1 MTNNSPRAVLAGD
14 LSFPTSLPDFQRLF
28 PDERACVDYLVRVRW
43 PAGFICSICGVK
55 ETPLRIS
62 TRPRVLRCSACL
74 REASVTA
81 GTVMHGSH
89 SQLSVWFWAAYLV
102 TSMTPG
108 MSAVQFQRQL
118 GLSCYETAFQI
129 LHKLRA
135 AMVRPHRDRIG
146 APFPVE
152 MDETWIGGR
161 TRGEGRG
168 HHHKTLVVGVVEQR
182 KRRNKTEVDGYL
194 SPSKALPRRG
204 GLYAGRLRLAVI
216 ADRSAKSLE
225 TFALESIQPSTHI
238 TTDDWSGYDK
248 LASKGYQLTQVAQ
261 RGDPDITEACLPLI
275 HLVFGN
281 LKTWLNGIHH
291 GVSPQHRPACL
302 NEYTFRFNR
311 RFYPFSAFR
320 SLLGIVAETEPTTYQ
335 ALYDKA
341 SASLP
346 VGNKAQV

>member
-1 MTNNSPRAVLAGD
+1 MANNSPGAVVADD
-14 LSFPTSLPDFQRLF
+14 LPFPTSLPNFQRIF
-28 PDERACVDYLVRVRW
+28 PDERSCVDYMVQVRW
-43 PAGFICSICGVK
+43 PTGFVCPICGVM

-62 TRPRVLRCSACL
+62 TRPRVLRCSACQ
-74 REASVTA
+74 REASVTG
-81 GTVMHGSH
+81 GTVMHRSH
-89 SQLSVWFWAAYLV
+89 SPLSVWFWAAYLV

-118 GLSCYETAFQI
+118 GLGRYETAFQI

-146 APFPVE
+146 TPFPVE

-168 HHHKTLVVGVVEQR
+168 RHHKTLVVGVVEQR
-182 KRRNKTEVDGYL
+182 KRSKKADRDGSL

-225 TFALESIQPSTHI
+225 TFALESVQPGTHI

-248 LASKGYQLTQVAQ
+248 LASKGYQLTQVPQ
-261 RGDPDITEACLPLI
+261 RGDPDVTEAWLPLI
-275 HLVFGN
+275 HLAFVN

-291 GVSPQHRPACL
+291 GVSPQHLPAYL

-311 RFYPFSAFR
+311 RFYPFNAFR
-320 SLLGIVAETEPTTYQ
+320 SLLGIVANTKPTTYA
-335 ALYDKA
+335 ALYDRA
-341 SASLP
+341 STPPDHSE
-346 VGNKAQV
+346 

>member
-1 MTNNSPRAVLAGD
+1 VTNDSPRAVVTGD
-14 LSFPTSLPDFQRLF
+14 LPFPTSLPDFQRLF
-28 PDERACVDYLVRVRW
+28 SDERACVDYMVRVRW
-43 PAGFICSICGVK
+43 PTGFVCSICGVK
-55 ETPLRIS
+55 GTPFRIS
-62 TRPRVLRCSACL
+62 TRPRVLRCSACH
-74 REASVTA
+74 REDSVTA
-81 GTVMHGSH
+81 GTVMDHSH
-89 SQLSVWFWAAYLV
+89 SPLSVWFWAAYLV

-118 GLSCYETAFQI
+118 GLGRYETAFQI

-152 MDETWIGGR
+152 MDETLIGGC

-168 HHHKTLVVGVVEQR
+168 RHHKTLVAGVVEQR
-182 KRRNKTEVDGYL
+182 KRRSKTEVDGYL

-225 TFALESIQPSTHI
+225 TFALESIQPSTNI

-248 LASKGYQLTQVAQ
+248 LASKGYRLTQVPQ
-261 RGDPDITEACLPLI
+261 RGDPDVTEAWLPLI
-275 HLVFGN
+275 HLAFGN
-281 LKTWLNGIHH
+281 LKTWLSGIHH
-291 GVSPQHRPACL
+291 GVSAQHLPAYL

-311 RFYPFSAFR
+311 RFYPFNAFR
-320 SLLGIVAETEPTTYQ
+320 SLLGIVADTEPTTYDEF
-335 ALYDKA
+335 YEWA
-341 SASLP
+341 STSPLQSEEAK
-346 VGNKAQV
+346 V

>member
-1 MTNNSPRAVLAGD
+1 MTNDSPRAVLARD
-14 LSFPTSLPDFQRLF
+14 LPFPTSLPNFQRLF
-28 PDERACVDYLVRVRW
+28 PDERACVDYMVRVRW
-43 PAGFICSICGVK
+43 PAGFVCSICGVK

-62 TRPRVLRCSACL
+62 TRPRVLRCSACH
-74 REASVTA
+74 RAASVTA
-81 GTVMHGSH
+81 GTVMDHSH
-89 SQLSVWFWAAYLV
+89 SPLSVWFWAAYLV

-108 MSAVQFQRQL
+108 MSAAQFQRQL
-118 GLSCYETAFQI
+118 GLGRYETAFQI

-152 MDETWIGGR
+152 MDETWIGGC

-168 HHHKTLVVGVVEQR
+168 RHHKTLVVGVIEPR

-248 LASKGYQLTQVAQ
+248 LASKGYRLTQVPQ
-261 RGDPDITEACLPLI
+261 RGDPDVTEAWLPLI
-275 HLVFGN
+275 HLAFGN

-291 GVSPQHRPACL
+291 GVSAQHLPAYL

-311 RFYPFSAFR
+311 RFYPFNAFR
-320 SLLGIVAETEPTTYQ
+320 SLLGIVADTEPTTYD
-335 ALYDKA
+335 AFYDWA
-341 SASLP
+341 STSTPPPQEAK
-346 VGNKAQV
+346 V